1 MAIST
6 IAGLAQAIGYAIATE
21 TFKWIVF
28 AKFFAL
34 GAGLSIVS
42 RALAP
47 KPNIGAQMLGITQ
60 TTREPAGSRKIV
72 YGQMRVGGQVVF
84 ISNTG
89 DDNKYLHM
97 AIVFASHE
105 IESYEEIWFND
116 KQVWTASGGFQSD
129 WGTYVTI
136 DRKFGT
142 AGQDA
147 SQQLEDANVL
157 WTENHTLSGMAYIAF
172 SLEWNADKFP
182 QGVPNISAVLKGKKV
197 YDPRSSTT
205 AWSQNPA
212 LCLRDYMLDEKYGLG
227 EVAANIDST
236 AFNAAANLCDE
247 QVSID
252 AGGTQD
258 RYQCNGVIDTGNQI
272 KANIEQ
278 LLSSMGGKLTY
289 SSGKY
294 FVDGAEYKT
303 PTYTFT
309 EADIISDIQT
319 QTKQSRRGG
328 YNGVKGIFVSEEK
341 DYKVLDYPAQILK
354 TNAGNFVTG
363 TTYKIL
369 FVGDTDFTAIGASS
383 NNVGVEFTATG
394 AGSGTGTASK
404 SIVDD
409 GAQINLDMP
418 LPLVTNNLQAQRL
431 AKIALL
437 KSRQQ
442 IVISMSVNLK
452 GLQVKVGDTI
462 QVTNDRLSYDQK
474 VFEVIDYS
482 LILEDGD
489 QLGVSLTCIE
499 TAAALYD
506 WTTADEEDFLSGGE
520 LTLYDGRDVDNVT
533 NLSLTEIGLRGPDG
547 GVSSAVELTW
557 DENTNAFVELYKIRY
572 NKTGTTDYFY
582 VSTREARVYI
592 SGLDITSNYDFRVQA
607 ENLVGVS
614 SSGTTLSNQELNGD
628 QTAPSVPT
636 SVTLTAG
643 INVITCEWTNP
654 TDIDLAHVEV
664 HVTTSSTTPAVGASP
679 TAKISGEE
687 YIAVGL
693 STDTRYFHL
702 RSVDYSGNKSGYT
715 AAVSTTSL
723 TVTESDL
730 DPTIVTGIEVVSTL
744 PAAGYEG
751 EVVYLTTDEKLYRY
765 NGSSWTVAVD
775 GNDITANS
783 ITGGKIQAGAIG
795 TSLLAVGAIGGTVV
809 TGTKIYHGAG
819 TFNSAGTPFY
829 LDDGGDFSLKDK
841 LSFDSSASTLT
852 VDGTIRADILDV
864 VDATIAGNFTA
875 NNIAEG
881 IVFGESL
888 NTHAIAEIE
897 DYLFD
902 LTTKFNYK
910 NGALADID
918 SSAATI
924 TSGSVSHNATAK
936 VRFEFVFNAAW
947 DSWGNQYT
955 FSTNDD
961 KATVKFEHKKST
973 ASTWTTV
980 YTATITAIKTDTADG
995 HIFTVN
1001 AREFYELTGLASGTY
1016 EFRCTLQSV
1025 NTGVSYWQLAEPE
1038 PQTFYFSVYEVSSRS
1053 LALTNLVEA
1062 VNGIAFGATSAHQL
1076 FELGPSSVGLRIT
1089 SSGPYIEFNDLGS
1102 NHAEIGCLAG
1112 NLTLSASGTQ
1122 IVELKSTNDVDISAN
1137 TLLGDSLDVRI
1148 NSSTGTSIF
1157 EGNST
1162 DYVLRNNVGTSATLQ
1177 LGGSST
1183 RYTWNTARFSGAA
1196 DNTYDLG
1203 SSSVR
1208 WRDAYVAGGVTT
1220 TSDDRL
1226 KQQVRDIS
1234 DAEARVA
1241 VAAKGLLK
1249 AYKYNDAVE
1258 AKGAEARWHIGI
1270 IAQDLK
1276 AAFEAEGLDAHDYG
1290 MFMWNEWWEADVWI
1304 EEADHPDGGYSEL
1317 RTWSVQADAPDNAVR
1332 KDQYAIRYGE
1342 LLAFIIASI

>member
-1 MAIST
+1 MAVSA
-6 IAGLAQAIGYAIATE
+6 IAGLVSVGSAMITAGKFLIGWKAAFGAFAI
-21 TFKWIVF
+21 
-28 AKFFAL
+28 
-34 GAGLSIVS
+34 GAGLSMVS

-47 KPNIGAQMLGITQ
+47 KPNIGAQMKGITQ

-84 ISNTG
+84 ISHSG
-89 DDNKYLHM
+89 DDNKYLHL

-105 IESYEEIWFND
+105 IESYEQIWFND
-116 KQVWTASGGFQSD
+116 KKIWEGGSFQGD
-129 WGTYVTI
+129 WETYVTI
-136 DRKFGT
+136 DRKYGT
-142 AGQDA
+142 ATQDA
-147 SQQLEDANVL
+147 SDDLEGSNVL
-157 WTENHTLSGMAYIAF
+157 WTENHKLSGMAYIAF
-172 SLEWNADKFP
+172 RLLWDADQFP
-182 QGVPNISAVLKGKKV
+182 QGVPNISAVIKGKKV
-197 YDPRSSTT
+197 YDPRTSTT

-212 LCLRDYMLDEKYGLG
+212 LCVRDYMLDEKYGLG
-227 EVAANIDST
+227 EVSANIDST
-236 AFNAAANLCDE
+236 ALNAAANLCDE

-258 RYQCNGVIDTGNQI
+258 RYQCNGVIDTANQI

-278 LLSSMGGKLTY
+278 LLSAMGGKLTY
-289 SSGKY
+289 SGGKY

-303 PTYTFT
+303 PSYTFT
-309 EADIISDIQT
+309 EADCIGDIQT

-341 DYKVLDYPAQILK
+341 NYKVLDYPAQILK
-354 TNAGNFVTG
+354 TTAGNFVTG

-409 GAQINLDMP
+409 GAQINLDMA
-418 LPLVTNNLQAQRL
+418 LPCVTNNLQAQRL

-442 IVISMSVNLK
+442 VVVNMAVNLK

-462 QVTNDRLSYDQK
+462 QITNDRLGYSAK
-474 VFEVIDYS
+474 VFEVLDYS
-482 LILEDGD
+482 IALGDDGSMAVN
-489 QLGVSLTCIE
+489 LVCIE

-506 WTTADEEDFLSGGE
+506 WTTADEVDFLSGGE

-557 DENTNAFVELYKIRY
+557 DELDDAFIELYKVRY
-572 NKTGTTDYFY
+572 NKTGTTNYFY

-614 SSGTTLSNQELNGD
+614 STGTTLSNQELNGD
-628 QTAPSVPT
+628 QTAPSAPT

-664 HVTTSSTTPAVGASP
+664 HVTTSSTTPAVDASP

-702 RSVDYSGNKSGYT
+702 RAVDYSGNKSSYT

-775 GNDITANS
+775 GTDITANS
-783 ITGGKIQAGAIG
+783 ITGGKIEAGAIG

-819 TFNSAGTPFY
+819 TFNSSGTPFY

-852 VDGTIRADILDV
+852 VDGTVRADILDV

-897 DYLFD
+897 SRLFEV
-902 LTTKFNYK
+902 TTSYNHKGGTTFVAS
-910 NGALADID
+910 NGLN
-918 SSAATI
+918 TNT
-924 TSGSVSHNATAK
+924 TSSVSHNLSEE
-936 VRFEFVFNAAW
+936 VRFEFIFNAAW
-947 DSWGNQYT
+947 DSWGTQYT
-955 FSTNDD
+955 FGTNDD
-961 KATVKFEHKKST
+961 KATLKFEHKKST

-980 YTATITAIKTDTADG
+980 YTATITATKTDTADG
-995 HIFTVN
+995 HVFTVN
-1001 AREFYELTGLASGTY
+1001 AREFYALTSLATGTY
-1016 EFRCTLQSV
+1016 EFRATLQSQT
-1025 NTGVSYWQLAEPE
+1025 TGVNYWSIAEPE
-1038 PQTFYFSVYEVSSRS
+1038 AEAFTFSVYE
-1053 LALTNLVEA
+1053 LA
-1062 VNGIAFGATSAHQL
+1062 SQ
-1076 FELGPSSVGLRIT
+1076 S
-1089 SSGPYIEFNDLGS
+1089 
-1102 NHAEIGCLAG
+1102 
-1112 NLTLSASGTQ
+1112 LTLKNSLTCQDAFLSGYLDVSGLIDGGMFRVDGDTVIDTSKQ
-1122 IVELKSTNDVDISAN
+1122 LQVGSSTADHNITGN
-1137 TLLGDSLDVRI
+1137 CLLGDSLDVRI

-1162 DYVLRNNVGTSATLQ
+1162 DYVLRNNVGTSARLQ
-1177 LGGSST
+1177 LGGNST

-1208 WRDAYVAGGVTT
+1208 WQDAYVAGGVTT

-1258 AKGAEARWHIGI
+1258 AKGAEARWHVGI

-1304 EEADHPDGGYSEL
+1304 EEADHPDGGYTEL
-1317 RTWSVQADAPDNAVR
+1317 QTWDVQADAPDNAVR

>member
-1 MAIST
+1 MAVSA
-6 IAGLAQAIGYAIATE
+6 IAGIASALSAAVSIGFSAITFGQVAAAFAI
-21 TFKWIVF
+21 
-28 AKFFAL
+28 
-34 GAGLSIVS
+34 GAGLSMVS

-47 KPNIGAQMLGITQ
+47 KPNIGAQMRGITA
-60 TTREPAGSRKIV
+60 TTREPAGTRKIV

-84 ISNTG
+84 ISHSG

-97 AIVFASHE
+97 AIAFASHE

-116 KQVWTASGGFQSD
+116 KKIWTLSGGFQSD

-147 SQQLEDANVL
+147 SQQLKDANVL
-157 WTENHTLSGMAYIAF
+157 WTEDHKLSGIAYIAF
-172 SLEWNADKFP
+172 RLEWDADKFP
-182 QGVPNISAVLKGKKV
+182 QGVPNITAVLKGKKV
-197 YDPRSSTT
+197 YDPRTSTT
-205 AWSQNPA
+205 SWSQNPA
-212 LCLRDYMLDEKYGLG
+212 LCLRDYMLDDKYGLG

-236 AFNAAANLCDE
+236 SLNAAANLCDE

-258 RYQCNGVIDTGNQI
+258 RYQCNGVIETANQI

-278 LLSSMGGKLTY
+278 LLSAMGGKLTY
-289 SSGKY
+289 SGGKY

-303 PTYTFT
+303 PSYTFT
-309 EADIISDIQT
+309 EADCISDIQT

-341 DYKVLDYPAQILK
+341 DYKVLDYPPQISS
-354 TNAGNFVTG
+354 
-363 TTYKIL
+363 TYATED
-369 FVGDTDFTAIGASS
+369 GDP
-383 NNVGVEFTATG
+383 VY
-394 AGSGTGTASK
+394 
-404 SIVDD
+404 
-409 GAQINLDMP
+409 LDMA
-418 LPLVTNNLQAQRL
+418 LPFVTNNLQAQRL

-442 IVISMSVNLK
+442 VVINMAVNLK

-462 QVTNDRLSYDQK
+462 QITNDRLGYSAK

-482 LILEDGD
+482 LVLGD
-489 QLGVSLTCIE
+489 AGALGVNLTCIE

-506 WTTADEEDFLSGGE
+506 WTTSDEVDFLSGGE

-557 DENTNAFVELYKIRY
+557 DELDDAFIELYKVRY

-628 QTAPSVPT
+628 QTAPSAPT

-664 HVTTSSTTPAVGASP
+664 HVTTSSTTPAVGATP

-715 AAVSTTSL
+715 VAVSTTSL

-775 GNDITANS
+775 GNDITANT
-783 ITGGKIQAGAIG
+783 ITGGKIQAGTIG

-852 VDGTIRADILDV
+852 VDGTVRAEILDV

-897 DYLFD
+897 SRLFD
-902 LTTKFNYK
+902 VTTSYNHKDGTTFVAS
-910 NGALADID
+910 NGLN
-918 SSAATI
+918 
-924 TSGSVSHNATAK
+924 TSTTSSVSHSLSQE

-947 DSWGNQYT
+947 DSWGVQYT
-955 FSTNDD
+955 FGTNDD
-961 KATVKFEHKKST
+961 KATLKFEHKKST

-995 HIFTVN
+995 HVFTVN
-1001 AREFYELTGLASGTY
+1001 AREFYALTSLATGTY
-1016 EFRCTLQSV
+1016 EFRATLQSQT
-1025 NTGVSYWQLAEPE
+1025 TGINYWSLAEPE
-1038 PQTFYFSVYEVSSRS
+1038 PQVFTFSVYELASQS
-1053 LALTNLVEA
+1053 LTLK
-1062 VNGIAFGATSAHQL
+1062 
-1076 FELGPSSVGLRIT
+1076 
-1089 SSGPYIEFNDLGS
+1089 NDLTCQD
-1102 NHAEIGCLAG
+1102 A
-1112 NLTLSASGTQ
+1112 TLSGDLSVNDIIASGYLDVTGLIDGFMFRVDGDTVIDNSKQ
-1122 IVELKSTNDVDISAN
+1122 LQVGSSTADHNITGN
-1137 TLLGDSLDVRI
+1137 CLLGDTLDVRI
-1148 NSSTGTSIF
+1148 NSSTGTSIV
-1157 EGNST
+1157 EGNSS
-1162 DYVLRNNVGTSATLQ
+1162 DYVLRNNVGTSARLQ
-1177 LGGSST
+1177 LGGNST

-1203 SSSVR
+1203 SSSER

-1220 TSDDRL
+1220 TSDNRL

-1258 AKGAEARWHIGI
+1258 EKGAEARWHVGI

-1304 EEADHPDGGYSEL
+1304 EEADHPDGGYTEL
-1317 RTWSVQADAPDNAVR
+1317 RTWDVQADAPDNAVR

>member
-1 MAIST
+1 MAIAAV
-6 IAGLAQAIGYAIATE
+6 AGLASVAGAALAGVSMTWAVGLGY
-21 TFKWIVF
+21 
-28 AKFFAL
+28 FAL
-34 GAGLSIVS
+34 GAGLSMVS

-47 KPNIGAQMLGITQ
+47 KPNVGAQMKGITQ
-60 TTREPAGSRKIV
+60 TTREPAGTRKIV

-84 ISNTG
+84 ISHSG

-97 AIVFASHE
+97 AIAFASHE

-116 KQVWTASGGFQSD
+116 KKIWTASGGFQSD

-136 DRKFGT
+136 DRKYGT
-142 AGQDA
+142 ATQTA
-147 SQQLEDANVL
+147 SSDLTSANVL
-157 WTENHTLSGMAYIAF
+157 WTSDHKLSGIAYIAF
-172 SLEWNADKFP
+172 RLEWDADKFP
-182 QGVPNISAVLKGKKV
+182 QGVPNITAVIKGKKV
-197 YDPRSSTT
+197 YDPRSATT

-212 LCLRDYMLDEKYGLG
+212 LCLRDYMLDDKYGLG

-236 AFNAAANLCDE
+236 SLNAAANLCDE

-258 RYQCNGVIDTGNQI
+258 RYQCNGVIETANQI
-272 KANIEQ
+272 KANIDQ
-278 LLSSMGGKLTY
+278 LLSAMGGKLTY
-289 SSGKY
+289 SGGKY

-303 PTYTFT
+303 PSYTFT
-309 EADIISDIQT
+309 EADCISDIQT
-319 QTKQSRRGG
+319 QTRQSRRGG

-341 DYKVLDYPAQILK
+341 DYKVLDYPPQISS
-354 TNAGNFVTG
+354 
-363 TTYKIL
+363 TYATED
-369 FVGDTDFTAIGASS
+369 GDP
-383 NNVGVEFTATG
+383 VY
-394 AGSGTGTASK
+394 
-404 SIVDD
+404 
-409 GAQINLDMP
+409 LDMA
-418 LPLVTNNLQAQRL
+418 LPFVTNNLQAQRL

-442 IVISMSVNLK
+442 VVVNMAVNLK

-462 QVTNDRLSYDQK
+462 QITNERLGYSAK
-474 VFEVIDYS
+474 VFEVVDYS
-482 LILEDGD
+482 LALGD
-489 QLGVSLTCIE
+489 AGALQVNLSCIE

-506 WTTADEEDFLSGGE
+506 WTTSDEVDFLSGGE

-557 DENTNAFVELYKIRY
+557 DELDDAFIELYKVRY

-614 SSGTTLSNQELNGD
+614 STGTTLNNQELNGD
-628 QTAPSVPT
+628 QTAPSAPT

-654 TDIDLAHVEV
+654 TDIDLAYVEV
-664 HVTTSSTTPAVGASP
+664 HVTTSSTTPSVGASP

-702 RSVDYSGNKSGYT
+702 RSVDYSGNKSAYT

-809 TGTKIYHGAG
+809 TGTKIYHGGG
-819 TFNSAGTPFY
+819 TFNSSGTPFY

-852 VDGTIRADILDV
+852 VDGVVRADILDV

-888 NTHAIAEIE
+888 NTHALAEIE

-902 LTTKFNYK
+902 LTTKFSYK

-995 HIFTVN
+995 HVFTVN

-1053 LALTNLVEA
+1053 LALTNLVDA
-1062 VNGIAFGATSAHQL
+1062 VNGITFGATSAHQL
-1076 FELGPSSVGLRIT
+1076 FELGPSSVGLRVT

-1102 NHAEIGCLAG
+1102 NNAEIGCLAG
-1112 NLTLSASGTQ
+1112 NLTLSANGTQ

-1137 TLLGDSLDVRI
+1137 TLLGDTLDVRI
-1148 NSSTGTSIF
+1148 NSSTGTSIV

-1226 KQQVRDIS
+1226 KQQVRDITE
-1234 DAEARVA
+1234 AEARVA

-1258 AKGAEARWHIGI
+1258 AKGAEARWHVGI

-1317 RTWSVQADAPDNAVR
+1317 RTWDVQADAPDNAVR